1 MGQAQPIQL
10 EELPNPLDTVER
22 IAQSREW
29 FVDRAADDEVN
40 MIAAAVWGDLNI
52 CLNWREDIEG
62 LHVACTFDFRVQ
74 PNRREEVS
82 RLLSL
87 INEQLYFG
95 HFDLWREDGAVL
107 FRNGLTLTGGAVVTD
122 AQCESLIQSAVES
135 CERYYPSFQFVIWA
149 GKSAEEAIA
158 ASLFETVGEA

>member
-1 MGQAQPIQL
+1 MGQMQPI
-10 EELPNPLDTVER
+10 EPELPNPLDTIER

-40 MIAAAVWGDLNI
+40 MIAAAGWGDLNI

-62 LHVACTFDFRVQ
+62 LHVACSYDFRVKA
-74 PNRREEVS
+74 NRREEVS

-107 FRNGLTLTGGAVVTD
+107 YRNGLGLTGGATATE
-122 AQCESLIQSAVES
+122 AQLETLIQSAVEA

-149 GKSAEEAIA
+149 GKTAEQAME